1 MYKNLKLSFRN
12 IYEISKLLSVKNK
25 KLKIIY
31 SVALSNAVVL
41 FDLLIIYLLTSFFQ
55 PVELPFLLK
64 EIDISEVTLFLP
76 LVILLRFLVIYL
88 DTMNIHNLRLDIE
101 ESLRENFLDEIFLRG
116 NYSKAKRHLKWK
128 PSISTDKLVDDM
140 INFEMNKYSS

>member
-1 MYKNLKLSFRN
+1 MYKNLNLSFRN
-12 IYEISKLLSVKNK
+12 IYEISKLLTVKNK

-31 SVALSNAVVL
+31 SVSLSNAVVF

-55 PVELPFLLK
+55 PVELPLILK
-64 EIDISEVTLFLP
+64 DIDISEVRVFLP
-76 LVILLRFLVIYL
+76 VVIFFRFLVIYL

-116 NYSKAKRHLKWK
+116 NYS
-128 PSISTDKLVDDM
+128 ISDSYFF
-140 INFEMNKYSS
+140 INTLCVHVSTFCKTLQYF

>member
-1 MYKNLKLSFRN
+1 MQHFGYLVLP
-12 IYEISKLLSVKNK
+12 ESVL

-55 PVELPFLLK
+55 PVELPFMLK

-101 ESLRENFLDEIFLRG
+101 ESLRENF
-116 NYSKAKRHLKWK
+116 
-128 PSISTDKLVDDM
+128 
-140 INFEMNKYSS
+140 